1 MDFCETKASL
11 QNYGYGKN
19 FKYRKK
25 VSFPKLVSI
34 EYPAFKEFDGKY
46 FEWLPIV
53 VETKKTISSK
63 IEKYKRLLS

>member
-46 FEWLPIV
+46 FKL
-53 VETKKTISSK
+53 
-63 IEKYKRLLS
+63 

>member
-1 MDFCETKASL
+1 MGCSETKASY

-25 VSFPKLVSI
+25 IPPSKLLSI

-46 FEWLPIV
+46 IDK
-53 VETKKTISSK
+53 ETYIPYDLVFIT
-63 IEKYKRLLS
+63 

>member
-1 MDFCETKASL
+1 MGCSETKASF

-25 VSFPKLVSI
+25 IPPSKLLSI

-46 FEWLPIV
+46 ID
-53 VETKKTISSK
+53 KKYEYLMI
-63 IEKYKRLLS
+63 